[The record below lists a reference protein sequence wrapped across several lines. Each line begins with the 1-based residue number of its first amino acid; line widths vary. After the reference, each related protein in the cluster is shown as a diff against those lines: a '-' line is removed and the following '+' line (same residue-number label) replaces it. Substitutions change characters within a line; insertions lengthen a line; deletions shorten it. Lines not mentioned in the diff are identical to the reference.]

1 MSKQRIS
8 LNFIWKIMLP
18 FSVLMLFCYY
28 MLYDDYT
35 KSLRE
40 VHRMEKTSDSLS
52 IKIDD
57 EKKGNNYDLIPN

>member
-8 LNFIWKIMLP
+8 LHFMWKIVLP

-35 KSLRE
+35 KSLQE
-40 VHRMEKTSDSLS
+40 VHRLEKTSDSLRT
-52 IKIDD
+52 KIEY
-57 EKKGNNYDLIPN
+57 EKKGNNYDLVPN

>member
-8 LNFIWKIMLP
+8 LNFIWKIMVP